1 MFDLATAKARLG
13 ITDTSKDTVVAGAL
27 SASLGIAERFCDR
40 RLAFA
45 TETANFYNFLGDTL
59 FLPRYPIEAVIS
71 STGLPDFQVHHR
83 LGILELDSIISAPT
97 VTVSYSGG
105 YRVYPADL
113 ELALW
118 GIFDQVYPA
127 VSGSASPQAV
137 ESVTIPDV
145 GTVRY
150 STGSSA
156 TPGVDANVLGA
167 YYGILETYRR
177 LTC

>member
-127 VSGSASPQAV
+127 VTGTTPDDV
-137 ESVTIPDV
+137 ESVSIPDV
-145 GTVRY
+145 GTIKYRA
-150 STGSSA
+150 STSA
-156 TPGVDANVLGA
+156 LAGVNANVLGTFA
-167 YYGILETYRR
+167 SILETYRR